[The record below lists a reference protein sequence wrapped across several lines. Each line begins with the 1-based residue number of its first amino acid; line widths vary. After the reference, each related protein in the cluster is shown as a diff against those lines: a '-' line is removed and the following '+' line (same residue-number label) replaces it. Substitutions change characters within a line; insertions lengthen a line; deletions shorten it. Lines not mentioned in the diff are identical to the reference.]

1 MKKLFKSVLSMV
13 LCLSLLCGITVF
25 AAVADPEVCVWEAS
39 SRIMISGQVDAAKA
53 GQYATVMLVDKDA
66 NINNLQNSDVG
77 YLNQIKIL
85 EGGYYK
91 FVTTIDQ
98 SVSNYELR
106 MNIAGEDI
114 TKSVISATTDNNM
127 ISTSFDVDRGLT
139 SADINVAFSNE
150 LLVAG
155 ETYTI
160 ITAYYDNGGKLLT
173 SKATQVAN
181 ISAETMASKVKT
193 STTYV
198 SGAKTLKVFVWDS
211 TENVIPLCDHEEI
224 EIAAPLTVA
233 CWGDSLT
240 QGKHALY
247 DNGDI
252 RDTTGTAQKTGEIT
266 TAYPEELA
274 KLTGYT
280 VHNMGVGGETAT
292 TIAARQGALDI
303 VTTETFIIPAGV
315 NAVDIDFK
323 ASNGG
328 VVIPRGVNAG
338 GWSPCTIAGVE
349 GKLSVAITG
358 NSPYQIS
365 RATFTRTTAGESVV
379 VPAGTKIIPEAHKME
394 ADINIFFMGTNGG
407 WTTAHTTVN
416 DNSDADCEAL
426 VELYRKQIA
435 KAGKSKYIIVG
446 LTWGYTNA
454 NDNINNHLRE
464 AFGGNFLDLKAYLA
478 SEQALIDAGITP
490 TQEDLARI
498 AGGHVPTSLIFSDGV
513 HFTSKG
519 YELIAQQVYAKMIEL
534 GYCEAN

>member
-1 MKKLFKSVLSMV
+1 MKKLLKSVLAYV
-13 LCLSLLCGITVF
+13 LCMSLLCSVMVF
-25 AAVADPEVCVWEAS
+25 AAAPEVAVWEAS
-39 SRIMISGQVDAAKA
+39 SRIVISGQTDAHNA
-53 GQYATVMLVDKDA
+53 GQPATIVLIDKNADES
-66 NINNLQNSDVG
+66 NLEREDVG
-77 YLNQIKIL
+77 YMNQIAIG

-91 FVTTIDQ
+91 FATTIDKA
-98 SVSNYELR
+98 VSNYKLR
-106 MNIAGEDI
+106 MNVAGEDI
-114 TKSVISATTDNNM
+114 TQSVISATTDNTM
-127 ISTSFDVDRGLT
+127 ISTSFDIDRGLD
-139 SADINVAFSNE
+139 SADINVAFTNE

-155 ETYTI
+155 KKYTVI
-160 ITAYYDNGGKLLT
+160 AAYYDEIGKLIT
-173 SKATQVAN
+173 ADAKQEAE
-181 ISAETMASKVKT
+181 ISAESLT
-193 STTYV
+193 STIKAPTTYAE
-198 SGAKTLKVFVWDS
+198 GAKTMKVFIWDMS
-211 TENVIPLCDHEEI
+211 ESAIPLCGSEEV
-224 EIAAPLTVA
+224 ELDAPLTVA

-303 VTTETFIIPAGV
+303 LTTETFIIPAGV
-315 NAVDIDFK
+315 SAVDIDFK

-328 VVIPRGVNAG
+328 VVIPRGVNSG

-349 GKLSVAITG
+349 GKLSVAATG
-358 NSPYQIS
+358 NAPYQIS
-365 RATFTRTTAGESVV
+365 RATFTRTTAGEAVV

-394 ADINIFFMGTNGG
+394 ADVNVFFMGTNGG
-407 WTTAHTTVN
+407 WTINHTTVN

-426 VELYRKQIA
+426 VELYRMQIA
-435 KAGKSKYIIVG
+435 KAGKSKYIVVG

-464 AFGGNFLDLKAYLA
+464 AFGDNFLDLKAYLA
-478 SEQALIDAGITP
+478 SEQALVDAGITP
-490 TQEDLARI
+490 TEEDLARI

-513 HFTSKG
+513 HFTSAG
-519 YELIAQQVYAKMIEL
+519 YTLIAQQVYQKMLEL
-534 GYCEAN
+534 GYCRAK